1 MRLYL
6 LKGKNNNM
14 PENSN
19 FDFYNI
25 TQEVSGEE
33 IPPETPPQAEENSS
47 SDNSQFNNGYNQNIN
62 HTYVT
67 YIPYGLTPETYEER
81 KSIKK
86 SATVVGLSFL
96 SSHLIILIVGF
107 IIALG
112 VQFLSFSIPQIENL
126 LTEPIFLHTQQ
137 ILLSMFMFTVPF
149 ILIFKIAGYRISSL
163 LEFKKPEKGL
173 FLPFFLFG
181 IGFCSFS
188 NIAMGYASTFFEGIG
203 IEYNVDFG
211 ENPKGVFGFL
221 IALISTVIV
230 PALVEEFACR
240 GLVLGAL
247 RKYGDGFAVMVSAIL
262 FGAMHGN
269 FEQIPF
275 AFLVGLVLGF
285 VTVQSGSIRIAIL
298 IHAFNNFISLFFD
311 YFLKD
316 ISIQLQNT
324 IYALFLCVSM
334 VLAIFS
340 IFLLKNKS
348 EVFKFKEPKEK
359 IHSEDKQ
366 LYKWFFTSAFIIIFL
381 VVCFIDSCS
390 FFFV

>member
-1 MRLYL
+1 
-6 LKGKNNNM
+6 M

-33 IPPETPPQAEENSS
+33 IPPEAPSQAEENSS

-163 LEFKKPEKGL
+163 LEFKKPRKGL

-324 IYALFLCVSM
+324 IYALFICVSM

-359 IHSEDKQ
+359 IHSKDKQ